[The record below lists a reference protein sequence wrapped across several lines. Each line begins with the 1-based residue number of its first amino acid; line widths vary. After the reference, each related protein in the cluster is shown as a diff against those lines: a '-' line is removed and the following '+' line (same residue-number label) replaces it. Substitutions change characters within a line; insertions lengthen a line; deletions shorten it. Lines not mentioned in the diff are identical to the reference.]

1 MSKAKYAADEA
12 LGPFLEI
19 VMKGLNGLV
28 DGDHFFDTI
37 ADDAS
42 FEFLYEFPGWPR
54 TIRGRA
60 DLMAAYSGYDNII
73 GLRSAD
79 KLVVYHAGTREDLGG
94 TAP

>member
-1 MSKAKYAADEA
+1 MA
-12 LGPFLEI
+12 
-19 VMKGLNGLV
+19 
-28 DGDHFFDTI
+28 
-37 ADDAS
+37 
-42 FEFLYEFPGWPR
+42 R

>member
-42 FEFLYEFPGWPR
+42 FEFL
-54 TIRGRA
+54 
-60 DLMAAYSGYDNII
+60 
-73 GLRSAD
+73 
-79 KLVVYHAGTREDLGG
+79 
-94 TAP
+94 